1 MDEDNLL
8 YEYGEFRYVNNFEN
22 CASVCVQ
29 LVQPNLLN
37 GGSFQGIDYDCTDRT
52 CRCLYSSGALN
63 NRNSGNFY
71 RTSTIQR
78 GEGAITSTL
87 KRSGFYCGKL
97 AGASE
102 EEAATEVSTAVEVST
117 VGIEA
122 VVE

>member
-1 MDEDNLL
+1 MI
-8 YEYGEFRYVNNFEN
+8 GV
-22 CASVCVQ
+22 S
-29 LVQPNLLN
+29 
-37 GGSFQGIDYDCTDRT
+37 
-52 CRCLYSSGALN
+52 CLYSSGALN

-87 KRSGFYCGKL
+87 RRSGFYCGKL

-102 EEAATEVSTAVEVST
+102 EASEAVSTAVEVDT
-117 VGIEA
+117 AIIEA